1 MLLAPTRHRIPL
13 NHDASPASSVA
24 GHSRRCSR
32 FLLVQGISQT
42 FDDNKYVN
50 DLQQEFAE
58 KHEAEQRRQAPKV
71 SDAQAEELER
81 LIAET
86 DTDGDKFRRFFKV
99 KTLNELPVED
109 YERARRML
117 EKKKQDKESA
127 A

>member
-50 DLQQEFAE
+50 DLRQEFAE
-58 KHEAEQRRQAPKV
+58 KYEAEAKAAEPKITAEQAAELAELI
-71 SDAQAEELER
+71 SSTSTDAV
-81 LIAET
+81 
-86 DTDGDKFRRFFKV
+86 KFLKFFKIE
-99 KTLNELPVED
+99 TLADLPATD
-109 YERARRML
+109 YDRAKRML
-117 EKKKQDKESA
+117 AKKMEKTA
-127 A
+127 